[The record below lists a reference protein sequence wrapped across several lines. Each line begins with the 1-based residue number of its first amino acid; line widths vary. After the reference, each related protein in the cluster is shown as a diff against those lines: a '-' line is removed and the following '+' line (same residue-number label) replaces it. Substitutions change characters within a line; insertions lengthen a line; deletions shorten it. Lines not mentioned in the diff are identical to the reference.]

1 MIGFFKF
8 PAYALIPL
16 SGVRFL
22 CRLGQVIAGWVS
34 AVSVLL
40 SVWAVW
46 VFLSVSV
53 FLSVLQKEHLV
64 IKSFLCILKI
74 NAEKEINKEIVF
86 FKVVYI

>member
-1 MIGFFKF
+1 MIVFLNF

-34 AVSVLL
+34 AVSVFL
-40 SVWAVW
+40 SVWAVS
-46 VFLSVSV
+46 VVLSVSV
-53 FLSVLQKEHLV
+53 FCRFCRKNTLV
-64 IKSFLCILKI
+64 RKSFLCILKI

-86 FKVVYI
+86 F